1 MYKKLNL
8 QRYTEDTGRWF
19 KLKKKYVYMYGAL
32 EPTPQPT
39 NLFRYEYEFILDAKL
54 HVEEASPPPANPPPP
69 RQSPPHLCG
78 WLSGKRKKVL
88 RI

>member
-19 KLKKKYVYMYGAL
+19 KLKKKYVHMSGAL

-54 HVEEASPPPANPPPP
+54 HVEEASPPPANPP
-69 RQSPPHLCG
+69 RIFAVGKVGKEKKCCG
-78 WLSGKRKKVL
+78 YNTAK
-88 RI
+88 